1 MLGELKTKAKNCHEV
16 NTHILK
22 MQRNIWFPIKYLH
35 KHIVCCYCFKIV
47 TSYSWL
53 CSDVTLWGWRDDK
66 IQELTTFP
74 GTSTEQTVSKFGT
87 WWSDA
92 ERFNTQD
99 RVAGRR
105 GQHPSCSWSCRTA
118 HCCKILM
125 EFWKKKV
132 LHNLFTQCTHS
143 LFHAHTFS
151 PQLRKIGLKYSICL
165 WEKAKCVP
173 TLSLCMY
180 EHMCEYIYHSVH
192 HCMCVCVCVCVCVCM
207 CAYACCLPCV
217 LCHSAERK
225 STSRRKDSLWQTCG
239 SFLPPPPHSQ
249 EF

>member
-1 MLGELKTKAKNCHEV
+1 MSPQT
-16 NTHILK
+16 
-22 MQRNIWFPIKYLH
+22 
-35 KHIVCCYCFKIV
+35 CCVLSLFKIM
-47 TSYSWL
+47 TLYSWL
-53 CSDVTLWGWRDDK
+53 CPDVTLWGWRGHK
-66 IQELTTFP
+66 IQELTIFP
-74 GTSTEQTVSKFGT
+74 GTLIEQTVSKFGT

-92 ERFNTQD
+92 ERFNIQD

-151 PQLRKIGLKYSICL
+151 PQLCKMGLKYSICL

-173 TLSLCMY
+173 ALSLCMY
-180 EHMCEYIYHSVH
+180 ECVWIYLPQCA
-192 HCMCVCVCVCVCVCM
+192 CMCVCL
-207 CAYACCLPCV
+207 CAHACCLPCV
-217 LCHSAERK
+217 LSHSAERK
-225 STSRRKDSLWQTCG
+225 STSRRKHSLWQTCE
-239 SFLPPPPHSQ
+239 SPHKHVKSSNATQ
-249 EF
+249 HLTYSYTNTDSAHPVTIITLISLVVPITM